1 MTAVNSNSCVDS
13 SSADREASGRTV
25 CVTGANGFI
34 ASWLVAQLLD
44 QGYTVRGTVRSPE
57 NEDKNG
63 HLWKLKGADQ
73 RLKLYKAD
81 ILDYEALAG
90 VVAGCEGV
98 FHVASP
104 TVPDSDDHQKE
115 MVDCAVAGVVN
126 CLEACAAAGVK
137 RVILMSSILACMYNR
152 GQDASKVPDEN
163 DWADAEF
170 FKERGSDPKTFNEV
184 GAWYTVG
191 KIMAERKAWEIA
203 ERTGLDV
210 ISILPAMCYGPNL
223 QKEVS
228 PSNIT
233 MLPLFHG
240 SYIPLMFCYGGPVD
254 VRDVAAAMI
263 LLYETPSAS
272 GRYICAESYA
282 PLSDVMNLVAQLYP
296 RHNIPQ
302 IENTQPWL
310 ARCKSPSKRLE
321 ALGFKFRPSS
331 EGIIAALQEFEERGL
346 IPKLD
351 S

>member
-1 MTAVNSNSCVDS
+1 MTAENSTPSVNP
-13 SSADREASGRTV
+13 SSAEREANGRTV

-44 QGYTVRGTVRSPE
+44 QGYTVRGTVRNPE
-57 NEDKNG
+57 NEEKNG

-73 RLKLYKAD
+73 RLELYKANV
-81 ILDYEALAG
+81 LDYEAIAA

-98 FHVASP
+98 FHVACP
-104 TVPDSDDHQKE
+104 VVKDMDDPQTE
-115 MVDCAVAGVVN
+115 MIDPAVIGVNN
-126 CLEACAAAGVK
+126 CMEACAAAGVK
-137 RVILMSSILACMYNR
+137 RVILMSSIVCCLYSK

-163 DWADAEF
+163 DWADTEF
-170 FKERGSDPKTFNEV
+170 FKEIGF
-184 GAWYTVG
+184 WYTVA
-191 KIMAERKAWEIA
+191 KVQAERKAWEIA
-203 ERTGLDV
+203 KRTGLDM
-210 ISILPAMCYGPNL
+210 ISILPVMCYGPML
-223 QKEVS
+223 QKEVNV
-228 PSNIT
+228 SNGVI
-233 MLPLFHG
+233 LELFRG
-240 SYIPLMFCYGGPVD
+240 SYESYMYFYGGPVD

-282 PLSDVMNLVAQLYP
+282 PWSDVMKLVGQLYP

-302 IENTQPWL
+302 LENSQPWL

-331 EGIIAALQEFEERGL
+331 EGILGALQGFEERGL